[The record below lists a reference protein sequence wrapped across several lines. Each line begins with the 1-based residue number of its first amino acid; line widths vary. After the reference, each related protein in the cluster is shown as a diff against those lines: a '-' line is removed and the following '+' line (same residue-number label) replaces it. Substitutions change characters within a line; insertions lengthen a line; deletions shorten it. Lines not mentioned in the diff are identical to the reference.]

1 MNSKI
6 PLSYNPIDSKAIAAK
21 AREYEDGHHSQL
33 VRDFETELE
42 KTMGVA
48 YAVAVNSGTAAIH
61 LALKAV
67 GVKAGDFVLVSTF
80 TYVATIN
87 PIIYLGAIPV
97 FIDSEEQTWNLDP
110 QLVDDA
116 LKHFAAQGKLPSAI
130 LVVHTYGM
138 PANMDALLTL
148 SAQYGVPLVEDAAE
162 CIGSSYNG
170 KPLGSLAEVGILS
183 FNQNKIVTTFGGGA
197 LLTNNT
203 PIYNQALH
211 WASHA
216 RVAHEYYHHEEVGYN
231 YKMGPLNAC
240 AGLVSLAN
248 LQPAVDQRRA
258 IFDQYTQLLKKDS
271 AITWQHEYPAAY
283 SNRWLSCFVFP
294 PQQAQRLQLLASK
307 RDIETRPLW
316 KPMHLQPAF
325 AGARAFLSSVAENL
339 FKNGLCL
346 PSGQLNEVQHERIFT
361 LLLQK
366 HI

>member
-6 PLSYNPIDSKAIAAK
+6 PLSYNPIDSNAIAAK
-21 AREYEDGHHSQL
+21 ARAYENEHHSQL
-33 VRDFETELE
+33 VRDFEIELE
-42 KTMGVA
+42 KKTGVG

-87 PIIYLGAIPV
+87 PIIYLGAVPV

-110 QLVDDA
+110 QLVEDA
-116 LKHFAAQGKLPSAI
+116 LKHFAAEGKLPAAI

-138 PANMDALLTL
+138 PANMGALLAL
-148 SAQYGVPLVEDAAE
+148 AGQYGVPLVEDAAE

-170 KPLGSLAEVGILS
+170 KPLGGLAEVGILS

-197 LLTNNT
+197 VLTNNKS
-203 PIYNQALH
+203 IYNQSLH

-231 YKMGPLNAC
+231 YKMGSLNAC
-240 AGLVSLAN
+240 AGLVSLADLEASVN
-248 LQPAVDQRRA
+248 QRRA
-258 IFDQYTQLLKKDS
+258 IFDLYVEFLKKDNT
-271 AITWQHEYPAAY
+271 ITWQHEHPAAY

-294 PQQAQRLQLLASK
+294 PQQAQRIHLLASK
-307 RDIETRPLW
+307 REIETRPLW

-325 AGARAFLSSVAENL
+325 TGARAYLSGVSENL
-339 FKNGLCL
+339 FNNGLCL
-346 PSGQLNEVQHERIFT
+346 PSGQLSEAQLERIFQV
-361 LLLQK
+361 LHQLP
-366 HI
+366 